1 MRGVDARF
9 LNVLPSTHPAHAPGF
24 ELFRELDH
32 SILTPSNGGC
42 VHASGRS
49 ERHLGCC
56 IARVARLRRRCQCGG
71 LASCASVKRRF
82 HRYRVDGGL
91 RTPRHLECRLY
102 RYGINDRARSNRDFS
117 AASNSCAR
125 DAVQCAVGSILDALN
140 RLLAKRVCARDA
152 MKCAV
157 RRVLDTRNRLSTKR
171 VHFDLRVLD
180 TSTPESVQG
189 VVYAA
194 LISGSRLRPLH
205 LHNDDEHRK
214 NRNDSNA
221 RYNCNHVPLRVAAFC
236 ISLQRSVLGNGGGR

>member
-1 MRGVDARF
+1 MDARF

-125 DAVQCAVGSILDALN
+125 DAVQCAVGSILDA
-140 RLLAKRVCARDA
+140 
-152 MKCAV
+152 
-157 RRVLDTRNRLSTKR
+157 RNRLSTKR

-236 ISLQRSVLGNGGGR
+236 IALQRSVLGNGGSR

>member
-125 DAVQCAVGSILDALN
+125 DAVQCAVGSILDA
-140 RLLAKRVCARDA
+140 
-152 MKCAV
+152 
-157 RRVLDTRNRLSTKR
+157 RNRLSTKR

-236 ISLQRSVLGNGGGR
+236 ISLQRSVLGNGGSR